1 MVPSLG
7 LPGLPLTGGAC
18 PGGAIDPV
26 CQILGSGTSSLVGA
40 GAGAVLSALAG
51 WVVAG
56 AAWLLGQIGAVLSA
70 TGRVDLRALWFGTHY
85 DLMLAL
91 AATVLLPLV
100 LLGVLQAVYRQQPGL
115 LLRIGLVHLP
125 LALLLAAV
133 AVQLVRLGLSVVDG
147 MCNALSPASGGDV
160 THALAN
166 LAGQLVAEAGA
177 PALPAFVLL
186 LGGIL
191 VVLGAFALWVELLV
205 RSAAVYL
212 AVLFLP
218 LGLASL
224 AWPAVAHWC
233 RRLVETLAALV
244 LSKLVI
250 VAALV
255 LAAGEIGGRSGGFAQ
270 VLGGAAMLLLASF
283 APFALLRLVPM
294 VEAGAVHQ
302 LEGMRQRMGRSLGAA
317 PRRAASYALAS
328 VRASGVDLGSF
339 GTGGDGA
346 VDPPGA
352 GDGSAPTPVSPR
364 PLGAPGPEE
373 HATGSPGG
381 RSSGDL
387 PFGADRGGSSA
398 GLPGWR
404 GSPESDAAFAEILR
418 GGDASLPAED
428 HRPLLSPLPA
438 RADPG
443 SRTERWDP
451 GRHEIGHDEL
461 GPVVRW
467 RPPALPPVATGG
479 PVVGTA
485 LDEPGEGI
493 EGEDT
498 EGGRHPAGGDR

>member
-18 PGGAIDPV
+18 PGGSLDPV
-26 CQILGSGTSSLVGA
+26 CQVLSGGTSSLVGA
-40 GAGAVLSALAG
+40 GAGAVLSALAS

-70 TGRVDLRALWFGTHY
+70 SGRVDLRASWFGTHY

-91 AATVLLPLV
+91 AATVLLPVV

-133 AVQLVRLGLSVVDG
+133 AVQLVRLGLSAVDA
-147 MCNALSPASGGDV
+147 MCSALSPAGGGDV
-160 THALAN
+160 SHALAN
-166 LAGQLVAEAGA
+166 LAAQLVSEGGD

-191 VVLGAFALWVELLV
+191 VVFGAFALWVELLV

-218 LGLASL
+218 LGLVSL

-255 LAAGEIGGRSGGFAQ
+255 LAAGEIGNGSGGFAQ

-302 LEGMRQRMGRSLGAA
+302 LEGMRQRMDRSLGVAA
-317 PRRAASYALAS
+317 RKTASYALSA
-328 VRASGVDLGSF
+328 VRASALDLGSV
-339 GTGGDGA
+339 GTSGEGPVESPGPGAVAGASSSSPSQETTGRGDPPSSASHGWRSLGGTPDGA
-346 VDPPGA
+346 RR
-352 GDGSAPTPVSPR
+352 S
-364 PLGAPGPEE
+364 GAPGGLPRWQ
-373 HATGSPGG
+373 GSPA
-381 RSSGDL
+381 SG
-387 PFGADRGGSSA
+387 
-398 GLPGWR
+398 
-404 GSPESDAAFAEILR
+404 AAFAESLR
-418 GGDASLPAED
+418 AGDVRPSDEAA
-428 HRPLLSPLPA
+428 RPLYSPLPA
-438 RADPG
+438 RADPAA
-443 SRTERWDP
+443 RAERWDP
-451 GRHEIGHDEL
+451 GQHEIGHDEL

-467 RPPALPPVATGG
+467 RPPALPPAGG
-479 PVVGTA
+479 GS
-485 LDEPGEGI
+485 GEGRVADGSG
-493 EGEDT
+493 EGAED
-498 EGGRHPAGGDR
+498 RRRRAGGAR